1 MTRRQARSIV
11 SLCMGACLCLSL
23 LLAQTAQAAAT
34 VKVTF
39 PDPPRF
45 TDAGPTQRDIA
56 NTTRGLSSHLTA
68 LGQRLLAD
76 GDVLTIEIL
85 DIDLAGRIESTP
97 QGRIR
102 VTTGRSDWP
111 RITLRFK
118 LEGASPLAGEE
129 QVRDMNF
136 QRRGGGISPS
146 DPLRFERRMLNEW
159 FQARLI
165 DRTPAPAR

>member
-1 MTRRQARSIV
+1 MPSRRARP
-11 SLCMGACLCLSL
+11 LLSL
-23 LLAQTAQAAAT
+23 LRAACIGLCLLGAQAVQAAAT

-45 TDAGPTQRDIA
+45 TDAGASPRDVA
-56 NTTRGLSSHLTA
+56 NTTRGLSAHLSS

-85 DIDLAGRIESTP
+85 DIDLAGRLETTP
-97 QGRIR
+97 QGRVR

-129 QVRDMNF
+129 QIRDMNF

-165 DRTPAPAR
+165 DRTPAPR

>member
-1 MTRRQARSIV
+1 MSSRQARSFV
-11 SLCMGACLCLSL
+11 SLCLTACLGLG
-23 LLAQTAQAAAT
+23 LLAAQTVHAAAT
-34 VKVTF
+34 VKVIF

-45 TDAGPTQRDIA
+45 TDAGASPRDVA
-56 NTTRGLSSHLTA
+56 NTTRGLSAHLTA
-68 LGQRLLAD
+68 LGQRQLAD

-85 DIDLAGRIESTP
+85 DIDLAGRLENTTR
-97 QGRIR
+97 GRVR

-129 QVRDMNF
+129 QVSDMNF
-136 QRRGGGISPS
+136 QRRSSGMSPS

-165 DRTPAPAR
+165 DRTPAPR